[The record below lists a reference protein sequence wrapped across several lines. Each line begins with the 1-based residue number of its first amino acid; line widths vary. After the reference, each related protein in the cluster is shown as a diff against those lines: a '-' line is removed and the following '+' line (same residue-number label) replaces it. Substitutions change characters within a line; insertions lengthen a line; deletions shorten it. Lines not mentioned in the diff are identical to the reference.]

1 MEFAW
6 STFPSEALLPD
17 CGWQKEQVP
26 AKAIV
31 RRSGFEE
38 RTLIGSPGY
47 DTAAK

>member
-1 MEFAW
+1 MEFAY
-6 STFPSEALLPD
+6 STFPSQVLLPD

-38 RTLIGSPGY
+38 RTLIGSPVC
-47 DTAAK
+47 DTVAE